1 MDYHSV
7 NVYIKEEILS
17 PFFLHTHFLVIRT
30 YSMFTLSYKKILQVY
45 CLDSVSSGIPIHYS
59 CTVCISSTG
68 SFLLYYLVRNGIH
81 DNTRTYIQFLFLTF
95 VSILKCAQ
103 LKRSRPII
111 ITAFVCLALNL
122 QLGPPIVLLQVIL
135 YLYERAHRIINLE
148 IPVLVGS
155 LKSSSIELG

>member
-1 MDYHSV
+1 MFDWIFSSTTRTKQ
-7 NVYIKEEILS
+7 IPLS
-17 PFFLHTHFLVIRT
+17 PSLYTTHLYFLGIRT

-122 QLGPPIVLLQVIL
+122 QLGPPIVLGTT
-135 YLYERAHRIINLE
+135 YMRNT
-148 IPVLVGS
+148 
-155 LKSSSIELG
+155 SSRKITEVKQH